1 MANLYD
7 LNLRQAIYAL
17 SDALDYV
24 GVDELAHSKR
34 VAYLA
39 TEMGRTLGLAQEP
52 LDRLTEAALLH
63 DCGVS
68 STWVHERLVSE
79 LDWEGSRQHC
89 LAGHALL
96 RNCPTLAPYADVVLH
111 HHTHWNDLQEASIAP
126 DEATAANLI
135 FLADRV
141 DVLVLQLG
149 GRSPLLHRE
158 AIRERLAGLAGTLF
172 APHLVDVFLHISQVD
187 AMWLM
192 LQGEH
197 VKDYLRRWYEPD
209 IVHSVDF
216 ETLKGLAVIFAH
228 IVDAKSAFTA
238 EHSIGVARLSRY
250 LGGLFELPLRRREML
265 EIAGMLH
272 DLGKLRVPDEV
283 LDKPG
288 PLDPEEFL
296 LIRQH
301 SFDTFAILRQIKG
314 FGEIARWAGDHHE
327 TMGGSGYPYG
337 HAQADLPLE
346 SRILAVADIFQ
357 ALAQNRPYRK
367 PMDPAQIIGV
377 LHSKAKRGELDPV
390 VVDRCE
396 ENLHRCWQAA
406 LDHLLDNHV

>member
-1 MANLYD
+1 MADLYD

-39 TEMGRTLGLAQEP
+39 TELGRSSGLAQGH
-52 LDRLTEAALLH
+52 LDKLTEAALLH

-68 STWVHERLVSE
+68 STWVHERLISE

-96 RNCPTLAPYADVVLH
+96 RNCPTLAPYATPVLH
-111 HHTHWNDLQEASIAP
+111 HHTHWPDLQAEDIPEQDAI
-126 DEATAANLI
+126 AANTI
-135 FLADRV
+135 FLADRI
-141 DVLVLQLG
+141 DALVQQFA
-149 GRSPLLHRE
+149 GRSPLLHAE
-158 AIRERLAGLAGTLF
+158 AIRKRIEAQSGRLF
-172 APHLVDVFLHISQVD
+172 APQLVEAFLQISQQD

-192 LQGEH
+192 LQDEH
-197 VKDYLRRWYEPD
+197 VKDYLRRWYERGEML
-209 IVHSVDF
+209 SVDF
-216 ETLKGLAVIFAH
+216 DTLNGIAIIFAH
-228 IVDAKSAFTA
+228 IVDAKSTFTA

-250 LGGLFELPLRRREML
+250 LGALFELPRRRREML

-301 SFDTFAILRQIKG
+301 SFDTFAILSRIEG
-314 FGEIARWAGDHHE
+314 FEEMARWAGDHHE
-327 TMGGSGYPYG
+327 TMGGGGYPYG
-337 HAQADLPLE
+337 HAQAELPIE

-357 ALAQNRPYRK
+357 ALAQNRPYRQ
-367 PMDPAQIIGV
+367 PMTPEQIIGV
-377 LHSKAKRGELDPV
+377 LDSKAERGELDDRV
-390 VVDRCE
+390 VTRCR

-406 LDHLLDNHV
+406 LEHVLDNHV